1 MSHNM
6 VLRIATDGSADMP
19 ARWRSEYQI
28 DVMPLRLNFGDRTF
42 TQGVDLTGDDFY
54 RLVQQTR
61 QIPQTSLP
69 SPEQVKDFY
78 CSIAKRGETILSIH
92 LASKLS
98 GTFHAFQLAAQDLA
112 HEYRIHLIDSGAG
125 SAGLGFMC
133 REARRMWLAGLPVE
147 QILGR
152 LRSARERLFIS
163 FTVDRL
169 DFALMS
175 GRINALQN
183 ALSSILKIKPIIVLR
198 DGLLEMAEKVRTRR
212 RSLDRM
218 LEVVGEHVGQQRV
231 DLAVVHA
238 ADPSMAEEMLAKA
251 KQFFNVRDVIVT
263 DLSIPV
269 AAHLGPGTIGIVA
282 YPVSDEEQG
291 E

>member
-1 MSHNM
+1 M
-6 VLRIATDGSADMP
+6 VLRIVTDGSADMP
-19 ARWRSEYQI
+19 AKWRNDYQI
-28 DVMPLRLNFGDRTF
+28 DVMPLQLTFGGKIF

-54 RLVQQTR
+54 RMVRETR
-61 QIPQTSLP
+61 EIPKTSLP

-78 CSIAKRGETILSIH
+78 RSIAKRGESILSIH

-98 GTFHAFQLAAQDLA
+98 GTFNAFQLAARELA
-112 HEYRIHLIDSGAG
+112 SEYQIYPIDSGAG

-133 REARRMWLAGLPVE
+133 REARQMWQAGLPVE
-147 QILGR
+147 RILNR
-152 LRSARERLFIS
+152 LRSVRERLFIS
-163 FTVDRL
+163 FTVNTL

-183 ALSSILKIKPIIVLR
+183 ALSSLLNIKPIIVLR

-218 LEVVGEHVGQQRV
+218 MEMVRESIGQQRV
-231 DLAVVHA
+231 DLAIVHA
-238 ADPSMAEEMLAKA
+238 ADPTMAEEILVKA
-251 KQFFNVRDVIVT
+251 KRFFNIREVIVT

-282 YPVSDEEQG
+282 YPVSEEEQG
-291 E
+291 V